1 MSGSGRQARPAAPR
15 AGGTVVAAL
24 QPWTWWPTSLI
35 FGPRV
40 EQRWSFLARPRRAV
54 SQAGGVGQGTVIRVA
69 IVADIRLYREG
80 LARVLERQPNIS
92 VVATAATGDGS
103 LAPLA
108 QLAPDLVLID
118 MAMADSLA
126 AIQRVTVIAP
136 GAKVVSLSVRE
147 ADDDRD
153 VLASAE
159 AGAIAYVPR
168 EASLED
174 LVAVIECAVR
184 GEAVCSPRVAGAL
197 LRRIAALA
205 TDGRSDRV
213 PPHLTK
219 REREIMGLIDAGL
232 SNKEIA
238 KRLRIEV
245 ATVKNHVHNILEKLQ
260 VHRRGEAAARV
271 RAALP
276 RRAVGSDTGADPA
289 CVGKG

>member
-1 MSGSGRQARPAAPR
+1 MAR
-15 AGGTVVAAL
+15 
-24 QPWTWWPTSLI
+24 S
-35 FGPRV
+35 
-40 EQRWSFLARPRRAV
+40 V
-54 SQAGGVGQGTVIRVA
+54 SRAGGVGQGTVIRVA

-80 LARVLERQPNIS
+80 LARILERQPNIS
-92 VVATAATGDGS
+92 VVATAATSDGS
-103 LAPLA
+103 LAPLS
-108 QLAPDLVLID
+108 QLAPDLILID
-118 MAMADSLA
+118 MAMPDSPA
-126 AIQRVTVIAP
+126 AIRRVAVAAP

-147 ADDDRD
+147 GEDHGD

-197 LRRIAALA
+197 LRRIAVLA

-213 PPHLTK
+213 PARLTN
-219 REREIMGLIDAGL
+219 REREIMGLIDEGL

-245 ATVKNHVHNILEKLQ
+245 ATVKNHVNNVLDKLQ
-260 VHRRGEAAARV
+260 ETRRGEEDALV
-271 RAALP
+271 RSALYLC
-276 RRAVGSDTGADPA
+276 AVVAVTP
-289 CVGKG
+289 C

>member
-1 MSGSGRQARPAAPR
+1 M
-15 AGGTVVAAL
+15 
-24 QPWTWWPTSLI
+24 
-35 FGPRV
+35 
-40 EQRWSFLARPRRAV
+40 
-54 SQAGGVGQGTVIRVA
+54 IRVA

-92 VVATAATGDGS
+92 VVATAATSDGS
-103 LAPLA
+103 LAPLL
-108 QLAPDLVLID
+108 QLGPDVILID
-118 MAMADSLA
+118 KAMPDSLA
-126 AIQRVTVIAP
+126 AMRRVAVAAP

-147 ADDDRD
+147 GEGEGEDDRD

-213 PPHLTK
+213 PARLTK
-219 REREIMGLIDAGL
+219 REREIMGLIDEGL

-276 RRAVGSDTGADPA
+276 RRAVGSDTA
-289 CVGKG
+289 C

>member
-1 MSGSGRQARPAAPR
+1 MVILGAS
-15 AGGTVVAAL
+15 
-24 QPWTWWPTSLI
+24 
-35 FGPRV
+35 RV
-40 EQRWSFLARPRRAV
+40 RSV

-92 VVATAATGDGS
+92 VVATAATGDGA
-103 LAPLA
+103 LAPLL
-108 QLAPDLVLID
+108 QLGPDVILID
-118 MAMADSLA
+118 KAMPDSLA
-126 AIQRVTVIAP
+126 AMRRVAVAAP

-147 ADDDRD
+147 GEGEDDRD

-213 PPHLTK
+213 PAHLTN
-219 REREIMGLIDAGL
+219 REREIMGLIDEGL

-276 RRAVGSDTGADPA
+276 RRAVGSDPRADPA
-289 CVGKG
+289 RVGQG